1 MSTGSRRG
9 SLEMAALTL
18 RMFLLIVH
26 LPLVGGLAVDAISG
40 DPVQFPE
47 TEQST
52 ERGATLQHP
61 VTGGSSQ
68 AVAPLEDAWKP
79 AAGYKDRMSPNES
92 VVSNRSSINEQ
103 GLHGLACGSEETR
116 VHLHGITSSC
126 CVSPGAEGG
135 PVDPLAITAALVLV
149 ALGVVCRQRVCRSCV
164 SPGGGR
170 PLAEEESQPGT
181 DPRAPGESGHAS
193 SASHSSTMCF
203 IVAALPLRC
212 STSALWGARDSES
225 DLCI

>member
-1 MSTGSRRG
+1 
-9 SLEMAALTL
+9 MAALTL

-47 TEQST
+47 TEQCR

-79 AAGYKDRMSPNES
+79 AAGYKDRMSPKES

-135 PVDPLAITAALVLV
+135 PVDPPRHHRCSGSGCTW
-149 ALGVVCRQRVCRSCV
+149 CCV
-164 SPGGGR
+164 EAEGLQVTCLPRWRKTSGR
-170 PLAEEESQPGT
+170 
-181 DPRAPGESGHAS
+181 RGESARHRPS
-193 SASHSSTMCF
+193 CSRREWTRF
-203 IVAALPLRC
+203 ISFTFIYNVFYCRC
-212 STSALWGARDSES
+212 TSPSMQHFRSLGSKGF
-225 DLCI
+225 